1 MIELTHSGTDIGN
14 LLTILTQRNHGRS
27 FNHRIPSGFVSM
39 TGPLYIA
46 EQLPSDWRGP
56 MTVCNQLL
64 ITIGILA
71 GSIVAGIFEPV
82 THGWR

>member
-1 MIELTHSGTDIGN
+1 MFIIKYL
-14 LLTILTQRNHGRS
+14 
-27 FNHRIPSGFVSM
+27 PGFVSM

-46 EQLPSDWRGP
+46 EQLPNDWRGP

-82 THGWR
+82 TGGWR